1 MLKTLDFINQF
12 TALGGNTT
20 MKIKCLLLIPFL
32 LTGCSSTEKVYDP
45 FKETK
50 NNPIVYDE
58 VKTFAELPYP
68 TMEIKEEKDLMPYS
82 STYCGINV
90 GPMLTIGG
98 INIPNE
104 ENSPFKPEFRQL
116 INDAYD
122 TTGSGAPNANK
133 AIGEKTFNDLCNR
146 FIEYFVGG
154 RYEYWM
160 SYSQEERAIRDQIK
174 TIATQKYLSQF
185 FKHTIKDYDGENKSF
200 YVIAKTIG
208 YGAYKARNY
217 VDPKDYYTPQYL
229 ADLKNAL
236 SKDSLE
242 SYYALFDKYG
252 TEYINEIYYAPSQM
266 MFLGLSCK
274 DNYGTVECSEY
285 NEKNIVKVITDAFGN
300 EATVSVDD
308 FWVNKEITSS
318 ENNST
323 DRVIHYATKPFYNH
337 LPDNLRQ
344 YSEQIEYAYKLYRE
358 LKLNEAKKEVER
370 LDEDKDTIKDSYV
383 IQGIKPKIGEDDVI
397 TDISKSKPLIKNF
410 KICGNLDR
418 YDPRTLCSSGFD
430 TVYIRPKILLSSMA
444 KEYTIDAKLM
454 IGNKKIHLIDNVKY
468 LPTKISITT
477 PWYEIKTK
485 TLLDEDSLSTIKIS
499 TSDNKISIARCE
511 LEMVYSR

>member
-1 MLKTLDFINQF
+1 MLKTFDFINQF

-133 AIGEKTFNDLCNR
+133 VIGEKTFNDLCNR

-160 SYSQEERAIRDQIK
+160 SYSQEERAIKGQIK

-252 TEYINEIYYAPSQM
+252 TEYINEVYYAPSQM

-323 DRVIHYATKPFYNH
+323 DRVIHYATKPFYNR

-344 YSEQIEYAYKLYRE
+344 YSEQIEHAYKLYRE
-358 LKLNEAKKEVER
+358 LKLNETKKEVER
-370 LDEDKDTIKDSYV
+370 LDEDKDTIKDGYV